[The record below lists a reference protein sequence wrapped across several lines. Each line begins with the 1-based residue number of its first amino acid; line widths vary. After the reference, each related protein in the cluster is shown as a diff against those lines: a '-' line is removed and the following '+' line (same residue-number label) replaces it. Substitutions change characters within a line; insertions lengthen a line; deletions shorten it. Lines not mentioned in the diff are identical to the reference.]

1 MNLTGDQIKNTYGAI
16 LNIGAGGVTQNLQPV
31 TDGFGT
37 VLPLEVSATEIKF
50 TGAVSGGPIGPTGP
64 QGVTGE
70 AGPTGSAG
78 TNGLDGAT
86 GPAGL
91 PGATGPA
98 GLDGATG
105 ATGLDGATGPQGI
118 QGATGVTGDVGPTG
132 NQGATGG
139 ILIPSRNITGGS
151 FTILNSYAGELLL
164 VDSGS
169 SGSTVDVNIAT
180 NFTEPI
186 PIGANIMITRNNA
199 GKLRIV
205 PDTAGGVILLSAGNN
220 RFLKDQYTTAAL
232 IKTATDTWYLVGNLS
247 AS

>member
-50 TGAVSGGPIGPTGP
+50 TGTVIGGFTGPAGP
-64 QGVTGE
+64 QGTTGE

-78 TNGLDGAT
+78 ANGLDGAT
-86 GPAGL
+86 GPAGATGSD
-91 PGATGPA
+91 GATGPQ
-98 GLDGATG
+98 G